1 MERQRSGTTN
11 TILKKN
17 ENKKD
22 KNNIGG
28 LTLLYFKT
36 YYKATVIKIALSWQR
51 DTLKSGT

>member
-1 MERQRSGTTN
+1 MERQRPRTTN

-17 ENKKD
+17 

-36 YYKATVIKIALSWQR
+36 YYKATVIKIAWSWQR
-51 DTLKSGT
+51 DTLNSGT

>member
-1 MERQRSGTTN
+1 MERQRPRTTN

-17 ENKKD
+17 KNKKD

-36 YYKATVIKIALSWQR
+36 YYKDTVIKIALSWQR